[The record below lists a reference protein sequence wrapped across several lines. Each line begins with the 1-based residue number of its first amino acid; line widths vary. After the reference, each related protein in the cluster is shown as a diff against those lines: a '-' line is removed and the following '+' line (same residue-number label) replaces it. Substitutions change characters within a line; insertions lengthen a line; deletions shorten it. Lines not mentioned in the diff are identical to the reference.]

1 MAYVLII
8 DDDEDFSNAAAT
20 VLRTDGYE
28 VEIVLDTDSAITSL
42 EARVP
47 DLVVLDVMFP
57 ESHSAGFDLAR
68 TIRRYKNEIKDI
80 PIIML
85 TAINQRFPMGFSSRD
100 IDEHWLPVQLF
111 IEKPVDFDYLKQ
123 KVREIIEQAVNK

>member
-8 DDDEDFSNAAAT
+8 DDDEDFSNASAT
-20 VLRTDGYE
+20 VLKADGQE
-28 VEIVLDTDSAITSL
+28 VEIVLDSEKALSSL

-47 DLVVLDVMFP
+47 DLIVLDVMFP
-57 ESHSAGFDLAR
+57 ENKSAGFDLAR

-85 TAINQRFPMGFSSRD
+85 TAINQRFPMGFSSND
-100 IDEHWLPVQLF
+100 IDENWLPVQLF
-111 IEKPVDFDYLKQ
+111 IEKPVEFEYLTRQ
-123 KVREIIEQAVNK
+123 VRELIGQPVN